1 VTGIFKNKKGM
12 SLMEILVGSLLFAL
26 IAITVTALLAPM
38 MLTFMRAND
47 LAEYNKLLDNV
58 GNIIVSDLSR
68 ASEALPASG
77 ENNVVITVSTGNTVA
92 YTAPAGSLL
101 RNGVPVFPPGFYK
114 GKTVSFDVSKTA
126 PGYTVTV
133 TVSSAGRPAAVGVSI
148 ERDYSVLP
156 LMLIEN

>member
-1 VTGIFKNKKGM
+1 VTGVLKNKKGM
-12 SLMEILVGSLLFAL
+12 SLMEILVGTLMFAL
-26 IAITVTALLAPM
+26 IAVTVTAVLAPM

-58 GNIIVSDLSR
+58 GNIIVSDISR
-68 ASEALPASG
+68 ASEALPESG
-77 ENNVVITVSTGNTVA
+77 ENSAVITVSTGNTVV

-101 RNGVPVFPPGFYK
+101 RNGEPVFPAGFYK
-114 GKTVSFDVSKTA
+114 GKTISFNVSKTT

-133 TVSSAGRPAAVGVSI
+133 TVSSAGRPAAVASTL
-148 ERDYSVLP
+148 ERDYSALP